1 MTAQTELPNLG
12 QVHRFSTADGSAQP
26 ATFTVNVEIVVDRP
40 VAEVYAYL
48 ADLRHDPQWWR
59 GVRTAHRLS
68 GDGGVGTLYRL
79 ETSLLGVRD
88 RIDLE
93 VIAQDPPVSQT
104 ITVRQGRLPY
114 TAHYQ
119 WTELSAQRTGFRLIA
134 EVVAARPWSWF
145 GPLFSP
151 LLTLIARRYFRRI
164 PEVIMKN

>member
-1 MTAQTELPNLG
+1 MAKE
-12 QVHRFSTADGSAQP
+12 SARP
-26 ATFTVNVEIVVDRP
+26 ATFIVDVEVEVDRP
-40 VAEVYAYL
+40 VAEVFAYL

-93 VIAQDPPVSQT
+93 VIAQERPVSQT

-114 TAHYQ
+114 TAHYR
-119 WTELSAQRTGFRLIA
+119 WTELTAQRTGFRLVA
-134 EVVAARPWSWF
+134 EVVAARPWAWF

-151 LLTLIARRYFRRI
+151 LLTLIARRYLRRI
-164 PEVIMKN
+164 PEMIMKSPDNV